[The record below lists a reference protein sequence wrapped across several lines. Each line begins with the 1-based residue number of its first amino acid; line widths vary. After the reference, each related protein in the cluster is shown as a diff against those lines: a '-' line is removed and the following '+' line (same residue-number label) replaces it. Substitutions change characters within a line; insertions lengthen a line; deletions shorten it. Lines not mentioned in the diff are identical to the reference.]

1 MTTQTQQL
9 TKVERAGQKALK
21 IGAAVTAALCI
32 IAGLAAGLLGVAIV
46 LGLFLFV
53 FLPIMFWIG
62 MAEMARKKAA
72 EKMRAKKLANMQ
84 ATIMKQHR
92 Q

>member
-21 IGAAVTAALCI
+21 IGAVTAALCI